1 MKYLDE
7 EIAKLEKEQRRQKLL
22 QEQPVKPINEEAK
35 AYPRQE
41 ETLNHEE
48 IIIGV
53 KNGFLDHEIIQLNFE
68 RLNILNTGIS
78 LNFPK
83 DYFICALDTEEHLVF
98 NNNDHAINFIFNSFE
113 AKETFSMTKMKTTMI
128 QQYKDMEIPVNWIED
143 GVMNSRQQEVNYCLF
158 TNYVA
163 NGVVFNFLA
172 FLRTGSRQ
180 LLINI
185 NGTDQ
190 RRDLWKAIVE
200 GMIATLEVES

>member
-22 QEQPVKPINEEAK
+22 QEQPVEPVDEEAE
-35 AYPRQE
+35 ASQRQE
-41 ETLNHEE
+41 EILNHEE
-48 IIIGV
+48 IIRGV
-53 KNGFLDHEIIQLNFE
+53 KNGFLDLEIIQLNFE
-68 RLNILNTGIS
+68 RLNILNTIS

-98 NNNDHAINFIFNSFE
+98 NNNDHAVNFIFNSFE

-128 QQYKDMEIPVNWIED
+128 EQYKYMEIPMNWIED

-172 FLRTGSRQ
+172 FLRIGSRQ